1 MQQSTTIQLAVRGK
15 PSAFDLSCNNEMCV
29 VASPG
34 CLTFF
39 LLSGLGSP
47 RHVIHYEQPQQ
58 IRQIRYQKHGHLAA
72 LRGGVV
78 SLWDPSKSLRPLL
91 GFVQSAGWIT
101 DLNWNSANHNVLATS
116 SDSGGGISL
125 WDMRAPSYS
134 TLQISA
140 GQVATSVDWCP
151 SNPNVLAACCDSQNV
166 FVWDVRMVNPSAA
179 PGSSAGSK
187 SDSLVSISS
196 ATGNILRCCWSG
208 NEVPISKNSTS
219 PVPSLVVGKANG
231 SLEWWDVNGIKS
243 SSVTNNNGSNPGQRS
258 NNTIDTARTA
268 ILSPI
273 HLDVSSFLLSAPSGK
288 GVVVCSRRS
297 NIGNQIKLNSKQCRG
312 APDNLNDSQTKRSLL
327 SETPNSSDNGHYPLL
342 GTSTD
347 VRIDITMH
355 GYPRAGLALKKAFSP
370 PSEDPG
376 TLFDEARPTV
386 LGTCCESI
394 LGVRWGVAG
403 RLVPPAHGGLE
414 LLLLTD
420 SAALHV
426 LRVSTDTLDR
436 SSQDDKTQSMRAKAE
451 LGDLSGRESQMS
463 VNTKPKYALKKSSAT
478 NNHIEP
484 AYSAHPIAGKNS
496 IPFRTSASEVE
507 ILHAATLSVNSA
519 AGLGYEGDAS
529 KVEFWSLLQRE
540 VLGLEEGLQRGQ
552 MEGLSVSRVDQYA
565 RQVTLEVYQVNQV
578 SCVVLC
584 LCCVVLG
591 CVVLCC
597 VGLCCVVLCC
607 VCVGLC
613 LCWVVLGYV
622 MLCCV
627 VLGCVVLCC
636 VVLGCVVLGCVVLC
650 CVVFA
655 LCLCCVVLG
664 CVVLGC
670 VVLCCVCVV
679 LCCVGLCCVVL
690 CWAVL
695 CWAVFVL
702 CCDARC
708 VVMLGVLC
716 YVVLGCVVLGCVVL

>member
-58 IRQIRYQKHGHLAA
+58 IRQIRYQKQGHLAA

-101 DLNWNSANHNVLATS
+101 DLNWNSSNHNVLATS

-140 GQVATSVDWCP
+140 GQVTTSVDWCP

-187 SDSLVSISS
+187 SDTLVNISS
-196 ATGNILRCCWSG
+196 VAGNIIRCCWSG

-219 PVPSLVVGKANG
+219 PVPSLVVGKASG
-231 SLEWWDVNGIKS
+231 SLEWWDVNGINNS
-243 SSVTNNNGSNPGQRS
+243 SATNNNGSNPGLRS
-258 NNTIDTARTA
+258 NNTIDTARAA

-273 HLDVSSFLLSAPSGK
+273 HLDASSFLLSAPSGK

-297 NIGNQIKLNSKQCRG
+297 NLDDQISLKLDSKQYRST
-312 APDNLNDSQTKRSLL
+312 ADSINERQMKNS
-327 SETPNSSDNGHYPLL
+327 SNSSDNDQHPLL

-347 VRIDITMH
+347 VRIDITLH

-370 PSEDPG
+370 LNEDPG
-376 TLFDEARPTV
+376 SSFDEGRPTV

-426 LRVSTDTLDR
+426 LTVSSDTLDR
-436 SSQDDKTQSMRAKAE
+436 SSQDDKTEIYAQSMRAKAAV
-451 LGDLSGRESQMS
+451 GDIKESQMS

-478 NNHIEP
+478 NNHTEP
-484 AYSAHPIAGKNS
+484 AYAVHHITGKNS

-507 ILHAATLSVNSA
+507 ILHSATLSVNSA

-540 VLGLEEGLQRGQ
+540 VLGLEEGLQKGQ

-578 SCVVLC
+578 S
-584 LCCVVLG
+584 
-591 CVVLCC
+591 
-597 VGLCCVVLCC
+597 
-607 VCVGLC
+607 
-613 LCWVVLGYV
+613 
-622 MLCCV
+622 
-627 VLGCVVLCC
+627 
-636 VVLGCVVLGCVVLC
+636 
-650 CVVFA
+650 
-655 LCLCCVVLG
+655 
-664 CVVLGC
+664 
-670 VVLCCVCVV
+670 
-679 LCCVGLCCVVL
+679 
-690 CWAVL
+690 
-695 CWAVFVL
+695 
-702 CCDARC
+702 
-708 VVMLGVLC
+708 
-716 YVVLGCVVLGCVVL
+716 